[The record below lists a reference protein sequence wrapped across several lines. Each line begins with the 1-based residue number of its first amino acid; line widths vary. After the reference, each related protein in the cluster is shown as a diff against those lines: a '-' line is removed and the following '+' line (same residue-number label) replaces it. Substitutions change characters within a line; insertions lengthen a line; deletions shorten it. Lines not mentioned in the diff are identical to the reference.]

1 MEFFTNFGWDDIF
14 TTLVI
19 WAIPTTLVWFSV
31 KLYKF
36 CRSVFHSADSNE
48 KIGKY
53 VPSIPICHHDL
64 SVDPE
69 TDEWL
74 AYTTSATGV
83 PGLPPNNRD

>member
-1 MEFFTNFGWDDIF
+1 MEFFTKNIGWDDIL

-36 CRSVFHSADSNE
+36 CRPVFRNAASE
-48 KIGKY
+48 GK
-53 VPSIPICHHDL
+53 VGKCVTMPICHHDL

-74 AYTTSATGV
+74 AYTTSSTGV